1 MPLAALRNKSSP
13 LAIKGSLL
21 VRLWSHLPT
30 PLVIPEGLMSR
41 THRPLAVLALA
52 AASAL
57 LLASCAPSAPA
68 DSPDDSATAEYVT
81 EGKLTIAT
89 GEPAYFPYVI
99 DDDPT
104 SGEGFEAA
112 IAYAVA
118 EELGFAAADIVW
130 VRTSFEAAIQPG
142 PKDFDINLQQYTIT
156 DERAENVDFSS
167 PYYSTPQAVIT
178 VEGSPAAEAQ
188 SLADLEGL
196 LIGAATGTTSF
207 TAIEELIAPTAG
219 AQAFNTNDDA
229 VLALQNGTIDAIVVD
244 LPTAFFLTGVILDGG
259 VLLGQLPADA
269 GISDE
274 WGFVLAKD
282 SSLTAA
288 VTAAVDAL
296 RDSGR
301 LAEIADE
308 WLGADAGAPT
318 LQ

>member
-1 MPLAALRNKSSP
+1 MTRIARRTAA
-13 LAIKGSLL
+13 A
-21 VRLWSHLPT
+21 T
-30 PLVIPEGLMSR
+30 
-41 THRPLAVLALA
+41 ALA
-52 AASAL
+52 ATAAL
-57 LLASCAPSAPA
+57 LLAACAPA
-68 DSPDDSATAEYVT
+68 AEEAQPEPEAAESLYVT

-99 DDDPT
+99 DDAPE
-104 SGEGFEAA
+104 SGDGFEAA

-118 EELGFAAADIVW
+118 EELGFAPEDVVW

-142 PKDFDINLQQYTIT
+142 PKDFDFNLQQYTIT
-156 DERAENVDFSS
+156 AERAENVDFSS
-167 PYYSTPQAVIT
+167 PYYASPQAVIT
-178 VEGSPAAEAQ
+178 TESSPAAGAT
-188 SLADLEGL
+188 SLADLSGF

-207 TAIEELIAPTAG
+207 TVIEQQIAPAAG

-229 VLALQNGTIDAIVVD
+229 VLALQNGTVDAIVVD
-244 LPTAFFLTGVILDGG
+244 LPTAFFLTAVVLDGG

-274 WGFVLAKD
+274 WGLVLAKD
-282 SSLTAA
+282 SPLTPL

-301 LAEIADE
+301 LDEIAAQ
-308 WLGADAGAPT
+308 WLGADAGAPI